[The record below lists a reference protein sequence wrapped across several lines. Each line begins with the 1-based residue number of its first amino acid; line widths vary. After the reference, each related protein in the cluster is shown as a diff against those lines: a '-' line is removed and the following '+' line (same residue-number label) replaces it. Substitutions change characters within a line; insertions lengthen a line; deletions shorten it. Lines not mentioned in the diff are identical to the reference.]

1 VALGGPGA
9 VTSCWDFCCIGKA
22 GPTAEGLLLDRPV
35 AHVVAT
41 LAPAGRTRRREGGGR
56 SRLSLAGLVS
66 LLLHGAVLA
75 ALVILAHRMPKLAE
89 PPPDQVATVELVL
102 DKGPLPGAARP
113 PHPTPEPVT
122 PAPAPPKT
130 EASEA
135 VPPPVVPPAPPA
147 PQAHEAPTI
156 SIGGANGDTSTILRA
171 EGPYVTPA
179 TLDSKYSNRNPNY
192 PGAAVALA
200 QEGAVVLLI
209 HVSADGL
216 VAGADILE
224 SSGYRLLDES
234 AVDAARSWHFLP
246 AVKDGQP
253 VAFDLPFRMV
263 FQLDR
268 H

>member
-1 VALGGPGA
+1 M
-9 VTSCWDFCCIGKA
+9 
-22 GPTAEGLLLDRPV
+22 LLDRPV
-35 AHVVAT
+35 AHLVPT
-41 LAPAGRTRRREGGGR
+41 LAPADRARPRDGGGR

-75 ALVILAHRMPKLAE
+75 GLIILAHHAPQLAE
-89 PPPDQVATVELVL
+89 PPPDRVATVELVL
-102 DKGPLPGAARP
+102 DKPPLPGAAQP
-113 PHPTPEPVT
+113 PHSTPEPTT
-122 PAPAPPKT
+122 PAPAPPKAET
-130 EASEA
+130 SEA
-135 VPPPVVPPAPPA
+135 VPPPVTPPAPPA
-147 PQAHEAPTI
+147 PRAEEAPTI
-156 SIGGANGDTSTILRA
+156 SIGGANGDTSTILRV

-179 TLDSKYSNRNPNY
+179 TLDSKYNNRNPQY
-192 PGAAVALA
+192 PNAAVALA

-234 AVDAARSWHFLP
+234 ALNAARSWHFLP

-253 VAFDLPFRMV
+253 VPFDLPFRMV

-268 H
+268 R